1 MTVQLSNLEH
11 LPNYQIT
18 ERLDVVYGSTVR
30 SKHVG
35 KDLFAGLKNIV
46 GGELTAYTELLEESR
61 QEAIDRMV
69 VKAEALGADAV
80 VGLRF
85 STSSIAQGAAEL
97 FVYGT
102 AVKAIPMQQ
111 QPAYQSTNQPPDQSS
126 NQPPNHHSGHSQNE
140 EPMPLAA
147 QPSKPGQTSD
157 DLPRFNPFGE

>member
-85 STSSIAQGAAEL
+85 STSSIAQGASEL

-102 AVKAIPMQQ
+102 AVKAVPM
-111 QPAYQSTNQPPDQSS
+111 PPISTHGPQSHQPPS
-126 NQPPNHHSGHSQNE
+126 NHSGHTDFDSHNNDQSHSQ
-140 EPMPLAA
+140 AA
-147 QPSKPGQTSD
+147 PQSPSTAAD
-157 DLPRFNPFGE
+157 DLPRFNPFG

>member
-11 LPNYQIT
+11 LPGYRIT

-35 KDLFAGLKNIV
+35 KDLFSGLKNIV

-69 VKAEALGADAV
+69 VKAEALGADAI

-85 STSSIAQGAAEL
+85 STSSIAQGASEL

-102 AVKAIPMQQ
+102 AIKAVPEE
-111 QPAYQSTNQPPDQSS
+111 QPSSNPYPSDTGYQSYQAPNNQVTS
-126 NQPPNHHSGHSQNE
+126 NQAPNNHGQPTPTNPP
-140 EPMPLAA
+140 A
-147 QPSKPGQTSD
+147 D

>member
-61 QEAIDRMV
+61 QEAIDRMI

-85 STSSIAQGAAEL
+85 STSSIAQGASEL

-102 AVKAIPMQQ
+102 AVKVASISQEQ
-111 QPAYQSTNQPPDQSS
+111 YQNPPSDGY
-126 NQPPNHHSGHSQNE
+126 NHSSQN
-140 EPMPLAA
+140 L
-147 QPSKPGQTSD
+147 STQTQVAPD
-157 DLPRFNPFGE
+157 DLPRFNPFG

>member
-1 MTVQLSNLEH
+1 MALQLSNLEH
-11 LPNYQIT
+11 LPGYQIT

-85 STSSIAQGAAEL
+85 STSSIAQGASEL

-102 AVKAIPMQQ
+102 AVKAVPM
-111 QPAYQSTNQPPDQSS
+111 PDPVPQPPHRHDDSS
-126 NQPPNHHSGHSQNE
+126 RPPQ
-140 EPMPLAA
+140 AA
-147 QPSKPGQTSD
+147 TTQPSAVPAD
-157 DLPRFNPFGE
+157 DLPRFNPFG

>member
-85 STSSIAQGAAEL
+85 STSSIAK
-97 FVYGT
+97 VH
-102 AVKAIPMQQ
+102 
-111 QPAYQSTNQPPDQSS
+111 QSCLSMVQR
-126 NQPPNHHSGHSQNE
+126 
-140 EPMPLAA
+140 
-147 QPSKPGQTSD
+147 SKPSRCLSNHRAITLVIRISIITITIRVTAKQRLNRQAPLLMICHVST
-157 DLPRFNPFGE
+157 LLVNEP

>member
-1 MTVQLSNLEH
+1 MALQLSNLEH
-11 LPNYQIT
+11 LPGYQIT

-85 STSSIAQGAAEL
+85 STSSIAQGASEL

-102 AVKAIPMQQ
+102 AVKAVPMPD
-111 QPAYQSTNQPPDQSS
+111 PAPQPPYRPDDSS
-126 NQPPNHHSGHSQNE
+126 RPPQ
-140 EPMPLAA
+140 AA
-147 QPSKPGQTSD
+147 PTQPSAVPAD
-157 DLPRFNPFGE
+157 DLPRFNPFG

>member
-61 QEAIDRMV
+61 QEAIDRMI

-85 STSSIAQGAAEL
+85 STSSIAQGASEL

-102 AVKAIPMQQ
+102 AVKAVRMPQ
-111 QPAYQSTNQPPDQSS
+111 QPVYQSTNQPPNQSS
-126 NQPPNHHSGHSQNE
+126 NHHSQYEGPVASV
-140 EPMPLAA
+140 A
-147 QPSKPGQTSD
+147 QPSTVKSPD

>member
-35 KDLFAGLKNIV
+35 KDLFAGLKNLV

-69 VKAEALGADAV
+69 AKAESLGADAV

-85 STSSIAQGAAEL
+85 STSSIAQGASEL

-102 AVKAIPMQQ
+102 AVKVVRIQN
-111 QPAYQSTNQPPDQSS
+111 QPFQNQPPSPPYEQPQQQS
-126 NQPPNHHSGHSQNE
+126 QTQTP
-140 EPMPLAA
+140 AA
-147 QPSKPGQTSD
+147 
-157 DLPRFNPFGE
+157 DLPRFNPFG

>member
-61 QEAIDRMV
+61 QEAIDRMI

-85 STSSIAQGAAEL
+85 STSSIAQGASEL

-102 AVKAIPMQQ
+102 AVKAVPVQQ
-111 QPAYQSTNQPPDQSS
+111 QPASPPQYPSGHTPPIQNAPTQNPQPQPPI
-126 NQPPNHHSGHSQNE
+126 P
-140 EPMPLAA
+140 A
-147 QPSKPGQTSD
+147 D
-157 DLPRFNPFGE
+157 DLPRFNPFG

>member
-61 QEAIDRMV
+61 QEAIDRMI
-69 VKAEALGADAV
+69 VKAEALGADAI

-85 STSSIAQGAAEL
+85 STSSIAQGASEL

-102 AVKAIPMQQ
+102 AVKAIPMTQQ
-111 QPAYQSTNQPPDQSS
+111 QPHMPHQNPSSDGHPQSHQPANTPT
-126 NQPPNHHSGHSQNE
+126 
-140 EPMPLAA
+140 A
-147 QPSKPGQTSD
+147 TD
-157 DLPRFNPFGE
+157 DLPRFNPFG

>member
-61 QEAIDRMV
+61 QEAIDRMII
-69 VKAEALGADAV
+69 KAEALGADAI

-85 STSSIAQGAAEL
+85 STSSIAQGASEL

-102 AVKAIPMQQ
+102 AVKVEPISQQ
-111 QPAYQSTNQPPDQSS
+111 QYQSPSDSIDSHATQNTNTQTQ
-126 NQPPNHHSGHSQNE
+126 
-140 EPMPLAA
+140 AA
-147 QPSKPGQTSD
+147 PD
-157 DLPRFNPFGE
+157 DLPRFNPFG

>member
-11 LPNYQIT
+11 LPGYEIT

-61 QEAIDRMV
+61 QQAVERMI

-85 STSSIAQGAAEL
+85 STSSIAQGASEL

-102 AVKAIPMQQ
+102 AVKAVRTQTYAAHI
-111 QPAYQSTNQPPDQSS
+111 
-126 NQPPNHHSGHSQNE
+126 QPPNDSGHPS
-140 EPMPLAA
+140 PLTTVADN
-147 QPSKPGQTSD
+147 QTDTSAD
-157 DLPRFNPFGE
+157 DLPRFNPFG

>member
-1 MTVQLSNLEH
+1 MTVQLSNLEY

-61 QEAIDRMV
+61 QEAIDRMI

-85 STSSIAQGAAEL
+85 STSSIAQGASEL
-97 FVYGT
+97 FVYGP
-102 AVKAIPMQQ
+102 AVKLVRVQQ
-111 QPAYQSTNQPPDQSS
+111 QSVLPHPPS
-126 NQPPNHHSGHSQNE
+126 NHSGHTHYQ
-140 EPMPLAA
+140 EPA
-147 QPSKPGQTSD
+147 QAPSESATTVQTPSD
-157 DLPRFNPFGE
+157 DLPRFNPFG

>member
-85 STSSIAQGAAEL
+85 STSSIAQGASEL

-102 AVKAIPMQQ
+102 AVKAIPMPQQ
-111 QPAYQSTNQPPDQSS
+111 AT
-126 NQPPNHHSGHSQNE
+126 QPPNDAYGQSMPAQN
-140 EPMPLAA
+140 PTPV
-147 QPSKPGQTSD
+147 PKD
-157 DLPRFNPFGE
+157 DLPRFNPFG

>member
-69 VKAEALGADAV
+69 LKAEALGADAV
-80 VGLRF
+80 IGLRF
-85 STSSIAQGAAEL
+85 STSSIAQGASEL

-102 AVKAIPMQQ
+102 AVKAIPM
-111 QPAYQSTNQPPDQSS
+111 AQSS
-126 NQPPNHHSGHSQNE
+126 NQPQSPYNQPPSSTANQSSQNQ
-140 EPMPLAA
+140 PDPSQTPAA
-147 QPSKPGQTSD
+147 
-157 DLPRFNPFGE
+157 DLPRFNPFG

>member
-1 MTVQLSNLEH
+1 MTVQLSNLEY

-85 STSSIAQGAAEL
+85 STSSIAQGASEL

-102 AVKAIPMQQ
+102 AVKVVRVQQ
-111 QPAYQSTNQPPDQSS
+111 SVLPHPPS
-126 NQPPNHHSGHSQNE
+126 NHSGHTYYQ
-140 EPMPLAA
+140 EPA
-147 QPSKPGQTSD
+147 QAPSESATTVQTPSD
-157 DLPRFNPFGE
+157 DLPRFNPFG

>member
-85 STSSIAQGAAEL
+85 STSSIAQGASEL

-102 AVKAIPMQQ
+102 AVKAV
-111 QPAYQSTNQPPDQSS
+111 
-126 NQPPNHHSGHSQNE
+126 
-140 EPMPLAA
+140 PMPQQTQQNLPNDFYNQSGQAPQATHASNPAA
-147 QPSKPGQTSD
+147 TSID
-157 DLPRFNPFGE
+157 DLPRFNPFG